1 MFFCFQNVKIITYI
15 GTSTTVSV
23 PICQLAA
30 TGTDCTWTDAN
41 AIISIANSG
50 VSCSSTAACSF
61 TGTLTWEAYWNS
73 WSSSFMFY
81 LFSFTNKS
89 SPAFE
94 LKTKS
99 PYGLILKSHVLRLV
113 WRLLKKYCRLTIIP
127 VAGKFDGF
135 SDQFRTWHNPHG
147 CCNSW
152 TRNICGEVGDHQS
165 HQIESKSCRLGAFG
179 IVVCKTQCLRHQS
192 RTRPQC
198 CSIQCHK
205 CSFQRYNYQWE
216 DNPDLEN

>member
-1 MFFCFQNVKIITYI
+1 MAPAQQFQYQFVNWQLQEPTALGLMLMQSSQLQTQVSHVQVQQPVHSPVHWLGKLIEIHDHQVLCF
-15 GTSTTVSV
+15 
-23 PICQLAA
+23 IC
-30 TGTDCTWTDAN
+30 
-41 AIISIANSG
+41 
-50 VSCSSTAACSF
+50 
-61 TGTLTWEAYWNS
+61 
-73 WSSSFMFY
+73 
-81 LFSFTNKS
+81 FSFTNKS

-205 CSFQRYNYQWE
+205 CSFQRYNYQLG